1 MTTGMPRVLTRSPR
15 QARPRCLRSSRP
27 RSPAPPLRVGIGRWP
42 AATWFLWMWLLW
54 TLAVVSSG
62 WSAGLAVAQEAAVA
76 DLPTI
81 AATEARAHVGKKA
94 RVELVVES
102 ARLMADRRACFLN
115 SRKNHRDAENFTV
128 VIFREALGRFAEAGI
143 DDPANHFDGRTIR
156 VRGLVAERDD
166 KPQIVV
172 ETPDQIEVVVQSE

>member
-1 MTTGMPRVLTRSPR
+1 MTTGMPRSLPRVLL
-15 QARPRCLRSSRP
+15 QALPQSLPRCRRSSWP
-27 RSPAPPLRVGIGRWP
+27 RSPAPPLCVGIGRRP
-42 AATWFLWMWLLW
+42 AATWLLW
-54 TLAVVSSG
+54 ALAVVSSG
-62 WSAGLAVAQEAAVA
+62 WSAGLATAQEAAVA

-81 AATEARAHVGKKA
+81 AATEASAHVGKKA

-128 VIFREALGRFAEAGI
+128 VIFREALARFAEAGI